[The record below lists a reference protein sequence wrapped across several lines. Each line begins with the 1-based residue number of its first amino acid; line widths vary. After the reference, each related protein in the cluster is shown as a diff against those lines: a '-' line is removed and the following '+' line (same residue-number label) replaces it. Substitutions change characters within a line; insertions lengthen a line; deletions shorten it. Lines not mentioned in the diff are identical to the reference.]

1 MQGGGGW
8 GGPPGGGPPGYG
20 GPPQGPG
27 GYPQQPQQQPQGQYP
42 QQPGGYGAPQPQ
54 QPAYG
59 QPPAPAGG
67 YGAPM
72 QPYAPPGVPPG
83 GQQQAFGYH
92 HPYGVMPSPYGLSCP
107 RCQGVNVHKP
117 TFTWWGG
124 ILGPKLFNHAVCNGC
139 GFGFNAKTGKSNT
152 NNIIIYYGVIIGIF
166 VVLSIIGAIAN

>member
-1 MQGGGGW
+1 MQ
-8 GGPPGGGPPGYG
+8 P
-20 GPPQGPG
+20 
-27 GYPQQPQQQPQGQYP
+27 
-42 QQPGGYGAPQPQ
+42 
-54 QPAYG
+54 
-59 QPPAPAGG
+59 
-67 YGAPM
+67 GAPM

-92 HPYGVMPSPYGLSCP
+92 HPYGVMPNPYGLSCP

-152 NNIIIYYGVIIGIF
+152 NNIIIYYAVIFGIF
-166 VVLSIIGAIAN
+166 IVLSIIGAIAN

>member
-20 GPPQGPG
+20 GPPGQH
-27 GYPQQPQQQPQGQYP
+27 PQQGYGQQQPQP
-42 QQPGGYGAPQPQ
+42 HAQPH
-54 QPAYG
+54 YG

-67 YGAPM
+67 YGAPMQQPGAPM

-92 HPYGVMPSPYGLSCP
+92 HPYGVMPNPYGLSCP

-152 NNIIIYYGVIIGIF
+152 NNIIIYYAVIFGIF
-166 VVLSIIGAIAN
+166 IVLSIIGALAN

>member
-1 MQGGGGW
+1 M
-8 GGPPGGGPPGYG
+8 
-20 GPPQGPG
+20 
-27 GYPQQPQQQPQGQYP
+27 
-42 QQPGGYGAPQPQ
+42 QQPG
-54 QPAYG
+54 
-59 QPPAPAGG
+59 
-67 YGAPM
+67 M

-92 HPYGVMPSPYGLSCP
+92 HPYGVMPNPYGLACP

-152 NNIIIYYGVIIGIF
+152 NNIILYYGVIIGIF

>member
-8 GGPPGGGPPGYG
+8 GGPPPGGGPPGYG
-20 GPPQGPG
+20 GPPPGQG
-27 GYPQQPQQQPQGQYP
+27 GYPP
-42 QQPGGYGAPQPQ
+42 QQPGPHPAPHPAPQHGYGAPQ
-54 QPAYG
+54 
-59 QPPAPAGG
+59 APAGG
-67 YGAPM
+67 YGAPMQPM

-92 HPYGVMPSPYGLSCP
+92 HPYGVMPNPYGLSCP

-152 NNIIIYYGVIIGIF
+152 NNIIIYYAVIFGIF
-166 VVLSIIGAIAN
+166 IVLSIIGALAN

>member
-1 MQGGGGW
+1 MQGGGGGW
-8 GGPPGGGPPGYG
+8 GPPGGGPPGYG
-20 GPPQGPG
+20 GPPPG
-27 GYPQQPQQQPQGQYP
+27 
-42 QQPGGYGAPQPQ
+42 PGGYGAPQPPQAGYGAPQ
-54 QPAYG
+54 QQQPPAYG

-72 QPYAPPGVPPG
+72 QPYAPPGVPAG
-83 GQQQAFGYH
+83 GHQQAFGYQ
-92 HPYGVMPSPYGLSCP
+92 HPYGVMPNPYGLSCP

-152 NNIIIYYGVIIGIF
+152 NNIIIYYAVIFGIF
-166 VVLSIIGAIAN
+166 ILLSIIGALSN

>member
-1 MQGGGGW
+1 M
-8 GGPPGGGPPGYG
+8 
-20 GPPQGPG
+20 
-27 GYPQQPQQQPQGQYP
+27 
-42 QQPGGYGAPQPQ
+42 
-54 QPAYG
+54 QPA
-59 QPPAPAGG
+59 
-67 YGAPM
+67 APM

-92 HPYGVMPSPYGLSCP
+92 HPYGVMPNPYGLACP

-152 NNIIIYYGVIIGIF
+152 NNIILYYGVIIGIF